1 MSFQT
6 QWQSYILSK
15 QKRTRTSLSGSVHL
29 ITPQFEFIKVIVPGV
44 CLNNNTMEMLVLIY
58 QEAQAT

>member
-1 MSFQT
+1 MT
-6 QWQSYILSK
+6 ILYPLKTEENSYK
-15 QKRTRTSLSGSVHL
+15 FRSLSGSVHL